1 MSPMSSFTRLCRL
14 AAMSLASMLAAVSLC
29 AQAQQPL
36 DRPLEQ
42 TYRVILPQKVETGER
57 IEIIDFFW
65 YGCPFCYELLPV
77 LNEWESRK
85 PADVT
90 IRRIPAVLRES
101 WVADAHLYYTLEVLG
116 EAERLHTRL
125 FDSVH
130 KDRLRTS
137 DPQAVAL
144 WAAQNGIDGQK
155 WLGAYTS
162 EEVRKRVTRAVEL
175 ARNYD
180 VRGTPALVVDG
191 RYQTGGGLAG
201 GLKNVPAV
209 LDGLV
214 NLARE
219 QRKKP

>member
-1 MSPMSSFTRLCRL
+1 MNKVTSMIRLLMLSALAVASFCT
-14 AAMSLASMLAAVSLC
+14 
-29 AQAQQPL
+29 QAQQSL

-77 LNEWESRK
+77 FTDWEKSK
-85 PADVT
+85 PADVAV
-90 IRRIPAVLRES
+90 RRIPAVLREA
-101 WVADAHLYYTLEVLG
+101 WLPDAHLYYTLEILG
-116 EAERLHTRL
+116 EADRLHTRV

-130 KDRLRTS
+130 KERLRTN
-137 DPQAVAL
+137 DPQAVAV
-144 WAAQNGIDGQK
+144 WAVQNGIDQQK
-155 WLGAYTS
+155 WLSAYTS
-162 EEVRKRVTRAVEL
+162 DEVRKRVLNSVEL

-180 VRGTPALVVDG
+180 IRGTPAVVVDG

-209 LDGLV
+209 LDALV

>member
-1 MSPMSSFTRLCRL
+1 MNKVTCMVRLLVLSVL
-14 AAMSLASMLAAVSLC
+14 AAMSFC
-29 AQAQQPL
+29 AQAQQSL

-77 LNEWESRK
+77 FTDWEKRK
-85 PADVT
+85 PADVAV
-90 IRRIPAVLRES
+90 RRIPAVLREA
-101 WVADAHLYYTLEVLG
+101 WLPDAHLYYTLEILG
-116 EAERLHTRL
+116 EADRLHTRV

-130 KDRLRTS
+130 KERLRTN
-137 DPQAVAL
+137 DPQAVAV
-144 WAAQNGIDGQK
+144 WAVQNGIDQQK
-155 WLGAYTS
+155 WLSAYTS
-162 EEVRKRVTRAVEL
+162 DEVRKRVLNSVEL

-180 VRGTPALVVDG
+180 IRGTPAIVVDG

-209 LDGLV
+209 LDALV